1 MKFNS
6 IDEILDFAIKKEEEA
21 ADFYLNL
28 ADKMEYEHM
37 KEVFKQFTLEEI
49 EHKRKLIEVKEG
61 KKMLSAEEK
70 VTDLKIGE
78 NLVEVEL
85 NANISNLNYQQA
97 LIIAMKAEKAAYRL
111 YLQLAHTTDNMRLKN
126 LFEGLAN
133 EEAKHKLRFEIEYDD
148 YIFQEG

>member
-6 IDEILDFAIKKEEEA
+6 IDEILDFAVKKEEEA
-21 ADFYLNL
+21 ADFYSNL

-37 KEVFKQFTLEEI
+37 KEVFNQFTLEEK
-49 EHKRKLIEVKEG
+49 EHKRKLIDVKEG

-78 NLVEVEL
+78 NLIEVEL
-85 NANISNLNYQQA
+85 NANTSNLSYQQA

-111 YLQLAHTTDNMRLKN
+111 YLQLAHATDDMRLKN

-148 YIFQEG
+148 NIFQEG

>member
-6 IDEILDFAIKKEEEA
+6 IDEILDFAIDKEEEA
-21 ADFYLNL
+21 ADFYSNL

-37 KEVFKQFTLEEI
+37 KEVFNQFTLEER
-49 EHKRKLIEVKEG
+49 EHKRKLIDVKEG

-70 VTDLKIGE
+70 VIDLKIGE
-78 NLVEVEL
+78 NLVEVKL
-85 NANISNLNYQQA
+85 NANKFNLTYQQA

-111 YLQLAHTTDNMRLKN
+111 YLKLAHTTDDMRLKN

-148 YIFQEG
+148 NIFQEG